1 MKRTLIIAFMLV
13 IGFAKAQTTPY
24 LGNWELCKVIILPA
38 DTQII
43 KKDDIRYVK
52 YNFNYNNTF
61 QSYHQDQKKEAS
73 GKWGMMKEDK
83 KVFLKIRSH
92 TYTKTKE
99 GLPDY
104 QIVLGQTTA
113 TYFQELIEKKGKVV
127 EIRIYCK
134 LYQL

>member
-1 MKRTLIIAFMLV
+1 MKRILIITFLLAV
-13 IGFAKAQTTPY
+13 GFSKAQTTPY

-43 KKDDIRYVK
+43 KKDDVRYVK

-61 QSYHQDQKKEAS
+61 QSYHQQQKQEAS

-92 TYTKTKE
+92 TFSKTKE

-104 QIVLGQTTA
+104 QIVLGQTTKIH
-113 TYFQELIEKKGKVV
+113 FQQLFEKKGKIT
-127 EIRIYCK
+127 EIWIFCK
-134 LYQL
+134 VD